1 MKAAVKM
8 SVLWGSIVLAV
19 GAGAAWQFY
28 PLADASER
36 MEALPLRGLMFASE
50 DVPVSEVEQSIYT
63 GATVMKRFA
72 QVRGQKVVL
81 TIIDG
86 TGNRHAVH
94 DPLFCFRGAGWEV
107 IDAAE
112 FQLERGEARRVSLAR
127 QGEPAEALYWF
138 SDGQQAFG
146 SAVEYWG
153 RTTWRRLTLGT
164 SGNEPVLVMLTPV
177 DERPI
182 DWNALLAAW
191 PELGAF

>member
-1 MKAAVKM
+1 MSLLWTSIGVAV
-8 SVLWGSIVLAV
+8 I
-19 GAGAAWQFY
+19 AGVAWQFY
-28 PLADASER
+28 PLEDASDRLDE
-36 MEALPLRGLMFASE
+36 LPLRGLMFASE
-50 DVPVSEVEQSIYT
+50 DVPVSEVEQSIFA
-63 GATVMKRFA
+63 GARVVKRYA

-107 IDAAE
+107 IDSAE
-112 FQLERGEARRVSLAR
+112 FPVEWGEARRVSLAR
-127 QGEPAEALYWF
+127 QGESAEALYWF
-138 SDGQQAFG
+138 SDGHRAFG
-146 SAVEYWG
+146 SAMEYWG
-153 RTTWRRLTLGT
+153 RTTWRRLTLGA
-164 SGNEPVLVMLTPV
+164 SGNEPVLVMLTPI

>member
-1 MKAAVKM
+1 MKTSVKM
-8 SVLWGSIVLAV
+8 GLLWGSIVVAV
-19 GAGAAWQFY
+19 AAGAAWQFY
-28 PLADASER
+28 PLADASDR
-36 MEALPLRGLMFASE
+36 LEALPLRGLMFASE
-50 DVPVSEVEQSIYT
+50 NVAVSQVEQNIFT
-63 GATVMKRFA
+63 GATVLKRYA

-107 IDAAE
+107 LDDTQFPI
-112 FQLERGEARRVSLAR
+112 ERGEARRVTLAK

-138 SDGQQAFG
+138 TDGRHAFG
-146 SAVEYWG
+146 SAMEYWG
-153 RTTWRRLTLGT
+153 RTTWRRLSLGA

-177 DERPI
+177 DAQPI
-182 DWNALLAAW
+182 DWQALLAAW

>member
-1 MKAAVKM
+1 MKLSTKMGLMWGAIVMAVM
-8 SVLWGSIVLAV
+8 
-19 GAGAAWQFY
+19 AGAAWQFY
-28 PLADASER
+28 PLEDASHR
-36 MEALPLRGLMFASE
+36 LDALPLRGIMFASE
-50 DVPVSEVEQSIYT
+50 DVPVSEVEQSIFA
-63 GATVMKRFA
+63 GARVVKRYA

-107 IDAAE
+107 IDAVDFPVE
-112 FQLERGEARRVSLAR
+112 WGEARRVALSR
-127 QGEPAEALYWF
+127 KGEPAEALYWF
-138 SDGQQAFG
+138 SDGERAFG

-153 RTTWRRLTLGT
+153 RTTWRRLTLGA
-164 SGNEPVLVMLTPV
+164 SGSEPVLVMLTPI

-182 DWNALLAAW
+182 DWNALLNAW